1 MISRVFQKTT
11 GGKKVHISGLMR
23 MNSSAG
29 NELAPAA
36 LPPLMDHSPYAGGSE
51 SESGHVHCFS
61 NTIHAPVKIQ
71 ENFVTTTNP
80 GLTPPC
86 SIPFDS
92 FSSAAAAAFPWGQYQ
107 FPPVQTGT
115 GFQFPASVPDPSVL
129 RTFLASY
136 GHGMINH
143 GFRSK
148 KEIVTVSQETV
159 MSNENSSVV
168 SNIETGKRP
177 FEEEEEANPV
187 QPQDLDCIW
196 SY

>member
-1 MISRVFQKTT
+1 MISRVFQKTS

-23 MNSSAG
+23 MASSAG
-29 NELAPAA
+29 NELPPAA

-71 ENFVTTTNP
+71 ENFINTNP
-80 GLTPPC
+80 LPSPC

-92 FSSAAAAAFPWGQYQ
+92 FSAASAFPWGQYQ

-136 GHGMINH
+136 GHGMINN

-148 KEIVTVSQETV
+148 KEIVSVSQETV

-177 FEEEEEANPV
+177 FDEEEEANPV
-187 QPQDLDCIW
+187 QTQDLDCIW